1 VPSLND
7 STQLKTGVLL
17 THTAGLCVTD
27 STATA
32 GFGEPSTRY
41 IGVNQPA
48 WGVVDIIGSGFG
60 AGRERSGVDP
70 CVGNTVVVGGGSTI
84 VVVVTVDV
92 GGIVVVGGVTVVVS
106 GATVGGGTVG
116 VDGEDSTMSVGPTST
131 SVTVTLPEAVSTVV
145 DVSVATVSLPTFVG
159 VVSVSGIRVGATDVV
174 DRVVSASVTAADSV
188 IF

>member
-1 VPSLND
+1 M
-7 STQLKTGVLL
+7 
-17 THTAGLCVTD
+17 
-27 STATA
+27 
-32 GFGEPSTRY
+32 
-41 IGVNQPA
+41 
-48 WGVVDIIGSGFG
+48 VDIIGSGFG
-60 AGRERSGVDP
+60 AGRERSGGDP
-70 CVGNTVVVGGGSTI
+70 CVGNTVVVGGGFPIVCFVTVDGRGVGVVGGGSTI